1 MEILQK
7 LDKTLRLQAPKG
19 EADSIDSIMNYA
31 ETTARL
37 ENCIVVISDMRNR
50 RSHIFSGK
58 FADEIGLS
66 GYKSEDSIWEHQL
79 LSLMSDEAREEKY
92 LGELR
97 FYNYVRL
104 KPREKRT
111 RYFLAMNIVFTA
123 PDGSRINVVHRMNY
137 IYDSA
142 TGDIHFALCRYER
155 QWCEIPGRCVA
166 VDSLT
171 GKVEELT
178 SQSDRGI
185 LSKRETQILALIDK
199 GMMSKDIAAQLSI
212 SKNTVSRHRQ
222 EILAKLQVKNSLEAC
237 RSAKRLGLL

>member
-1 MEILQK
+1 
-7 LDKTLRLQAPKG
+7 
-19 EADSIDSIMNYA
+19 
-31 ETTARL
+31 
-37 ENCIVVISDMRNR
+37 
-50 RSHIFSGK
+50 
-58 FADEIGLS
+58 
-66 GYKSEDSIWEHQL
+66 
-79 LSLMSDEAREEKY
+79 
-92 LGELR
+92 
-97 FYNYVRL
+97 
-104 KPREKRT
+104 
-111 RYFLAMNIVFTA
+111 MNIVFTA
-123 PDGSRINVVHRMNY
+123 PDGSRINVMHRMNY

-237 RSAKRLGLL
+237 RTAKRLGLL